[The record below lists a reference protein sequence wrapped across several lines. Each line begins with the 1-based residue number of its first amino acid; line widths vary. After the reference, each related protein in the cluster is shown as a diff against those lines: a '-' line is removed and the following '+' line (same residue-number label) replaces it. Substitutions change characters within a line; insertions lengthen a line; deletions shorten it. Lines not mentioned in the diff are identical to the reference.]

1 MNRCTRSRGGGRRLF
16 HLAVNSAIASL
27 LLLGLTTVG
36 AAPTK
41 GGAIRPT
48 QTIPLPDVEGRID
61 HLAVDVNGKRLFV
74 CALGNNSL
82 EVIDLQRGERIHAIT
97 ALGSPQGV
105 AYSNESSRLYVANEN
120 GGRCNIYDGHSF
132 APLGVVDFK
141 DDADNVRYDRSSK
154 RVYVGYGEGGIGVI
168 DAESGRNIGSLKLAQ
183 HPEAF
188 VLEQNGP
195 RIFVNVPTTHE
206 VAVIDRAQGKVIAT
220 WKTDGAFANFPMA
233 LDESNHR
240 LFLGCRLPAKLVVLN
255 TDSGAVVA
263 TLSIAGDP
271 DDVFYDEKNH
281 RVYAICG
288 AGAIEVI
295 DQLDR
300 DSYQMTATIKTA
312 SGARTG
318 LFVPELSSLF
328 VAVPHRGAQTA
339 EIRRYTVQ

>member
-1 MNRCTRSRGGGRRLF
+1 MGVTPARS
-16 HLAVNSAIASL
+16 
-27 LLLGLTTVG
+27 G
-36 AAPTK
+36 AL
-41 GGAIRPT
+41 RST

-105 AYSNESSRLYVANEN
+105 AYANESSRLYVANEN

-141 DDADNVRYDRSSK
+141 DDADNVRYDPSAK
-154 RVYVGYGEGGIGVI
+154 RVYVGYGEGGVGVI
-168 DAESGRNIGSLKLAQ
+168 DVESGRSIGSLKLPK

-188 VLEQNGP
+188 VLEQHGS
-195 RIFVNVPTTHE
+195 RIFVNVPTAHE

-328 VAVPHRGAQTA
+328 VAVPQRGAQTA

>member
-1 MNRCTRSRGGGRRLF
+1 MHEPLYAQQGRRRLF

-41 GGAIRPT
+41 SDAIRPT

-82 EVIDLQRGERIHAIT
+82 EVIDLQKGERIHVIT
-97 ALGSPQGV
+97 GLGSPQGV
-105 AYSNESSRLYVANEN
+105 AYANDSSRLYVANEN

-141 DDADNVRYDRSSK
+141 DDADNVRYDRSTK
-154 RVYVGYGEGGIGVI
+154 RIYVGYGEGGIGVI
-168 DAESGRNIGSLKLAQ
+168 DAESGKSIRSLKLPK

-188 VLEQNGP
+188 VLEQHGS
-195 RIFVNVPTTHE
+195 RIFVNVPTAQE

-220 WKTDGAFANFPMA
+220 WKIEGSFANFPMA

-255 TDSGAVVA
+255 TDSGAVVT
-263 TLSIAGDP
+263 TLPISGDP

-300 DSYQMTATIKTA
+300 DSYQRTAAIKTA

-318 LFVPELSSLF
+318 LFVPELDSLF
-328 VAVPHRGAQTA
+328 VAVPHRGSQSA
-339 EIRRYTVQ
+339 EVRRHSLQ